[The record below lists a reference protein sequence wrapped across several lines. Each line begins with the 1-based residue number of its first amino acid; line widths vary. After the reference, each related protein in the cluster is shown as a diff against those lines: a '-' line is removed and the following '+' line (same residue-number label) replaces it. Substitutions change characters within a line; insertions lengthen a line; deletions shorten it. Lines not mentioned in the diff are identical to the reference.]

1 MITKL
6 SNATAIPIYLQVE
19 ATLKEMIEDTVY
31 SLGEQIPSERELSK
45 QLGVSRMTVRQAI
58 ENLTD
63 RGLLERRSTRGTF
76 VRQPQVLRNMGQ
88 EKTMGL
94 TQMLRQDG
102 VIPSSKLLSFE
113 LIMAPLKIAEKLNL
127 RLGTTVAVLQRLRM
141 VEGQPFC
148 VETSYLPYDIV
159 PGLAAGDFLLVDAS
173 LYAIMQDRYD
183 IKLVKNDQTL
193 KISFAT
199 YEEAELLGL
208 QKGDPVM
215 LLRSVVMDDNSRHV
229 EYLKSVN
236 HPDKVI
242 FHSEANI

>member
-1 MITKL
+1 
-6 SNATAIPIYLQVE
+6 
-19 ATLKEMIEDTVY
+19 
-31 SLGEQIPSERELSK
+31 
-45 QLGVSRMTVRQAI
+45 MTVRQAI